1 MFWDKIACFYDV
13 FANIINRETNIKLCS
28 VVNSEISSTDDV
40 LECACGTGL
49 LTRTIGKKCNS
60 LIATDYSIKMLK
72 IAGRKLKKHQNIKFE
87 CVDIMK
93 LPYPNN
99 SFDKVIAGNVI
110 HLLDDPIKAI
120 RELDRVCKLNGKII
134 IPTYMNKNSVGNVDD
149 VSNSINKLGVDFK
162 RKFNKETYMLF
173 FKELG
178 YQDVSYIEC
187 IGRIPCMV
195 AVIKKSSLCYSST
208 NCSLPT
214 PHKGQI
220 KSSGTS
226 SHLVPGSMPPS
237 G

>member
-1 MFWDKIACFYDV
+1 MFWDKVACVYDV
-13 FANIINRETNIKLCS
+13 FANIINRETNIKLCG
-28 VVNSEISSTDDV
+28 VVKDEIESTDDV

-49 LTRTIGKKCNS
+49 LTKTIGGKCNS

-72 IAGRKLKKHQNIKFE
+72 ITERKLNKYKNIKFE
-87 CVDIMK
+87 CADITN

-110 HLLDDPIKAI
+110 HLLNDPIKAI
-120 RELDRVCKLNGKII
+120 QELDRVCKLNGKII
-134 IPTYMNKNSVGNVDD
+134 IPTYMNKNSVGNVDN

-162 RKFNKETYMLF
+162 RKFNKEKYMSF
-173 FKELG
+173 FKDLG
-178 YQDVSYIEC
+178 YQDVRYIEC
-187 IGRIPCMV
+187 TGRIPCMV
-195 AVIKKSSLCYSST
+195 AVIKKSSHCYSST

-214 PHKGQI
+214 PHNGQM

>member
-28 VVNSEISSTDDV
+28 VVNGEISSTDDV

-49 LTRTIGKKCNS
+49 LTRTIGGKCNS
-60 LIATDYSIKMLK
+60 LIATDYSIKML
-72 IAGRKLKKHQNIKFE
+72 KFE

-120 RELDRVCKLNGKII
+120 QELDRVCKLNGKII

-178 YQDVSYIEC
+178 YQDVSYLEC
-187 IGRIPCMV
+187 MGRIPCMV

-208 NCSLPT
+208 NGALN
-214 PHKGQI
+214 
-220 KSSGTS
+220 
-226 SHLVPGSMPPS
+226 
-237 G
+237 

>member
-1 MFWDKIACFYDV
+1 MFWDKIACVYDV
-13 FANIINRETNIKLCS
+13 FANIINRETNIKLCN
-28 VVNSEISSTDDV
+28 VVDGEISSTDDV

-49 LTRTIGKKCNS
+49 LTKAIGEKCNS

-72 IAGRKLKKHQNIKFE
+72 IAERKLKKYQNIKFE

-99 SFDKVIAGNVI
+99 SFDIVVAGNVI
-110 HLLDDPIKAI
+110 HLLNDPIKAI
-120 RELDRVCKLNGKII
+120 QELDRVCKLNGKII

-162 RKFNKETYMLF
+162 RQFNKEKYMSF
-173 FKELG
+173 FKDLG
-178 YQDVSYIEC
+178 YQDVRYIEC
-187 IGRIPCMV
+187 TGRIPCMV
-195 AVIKKSSLCYSST
+195 AIIKKSSNRYSSM
-208 NCSLPT
+208 NWSLST
-214 PHKGQI
+214 PHNGQV

-226 SHLVPGSMPPS
+226 SHLVPGSIPAS

>member
-1 MFWDKIACFYDV
+1 MFWDKIACVYDI
-13 FANIINRETNIKLCS
+13 FANIINRKTNIKLCN
-28 VVNSEISSTDDV
+28 VVEGEISSTDDV

-49 LTRTIGKKCNS
+49 LTKAIGEKCNS

-134 IPTYMNKNSVGNVDD
+134 IPTYMNKNSVGNVDN

-162 RKFNKETYMLF
+162 RKFNN
-173 FKELG
+173 
-178 YQDVSYIEC
+178 
-187 IGRIPCMV
+187 R
-195 AVIKKSSLCYSST
+195 ST
-208 NCSLPT
+208 FSFSDAI
-214 PHKGQI
+214 Q
-220 KSSGTS
+220 
-226 SHLVPGSMPPS
+226 
-237 G
+237 